1 MKQLIFVMA
10 LSVGMM
16 ALGVRPSTAADKEQ
30 RQMMAELRMLQDQ
43 TQQLQNALNSVAEA
57 LKAVTATVN
66 TRLGAL
72 DSRLDSRL
80 DEQTNAT
87 RKGLAD
93 QKLVVDTISSDL
105 RVVRE
110 KVDDN
115 NVRVGSLT
123 QEVDALR
130 QLVQQAALAR
140 PSPVETA
147 DAAAAATN
155 ADAAATPAAAP
166 PSAGVAAIG
175 ASPQKLWDGAFSD
188 YGAAQYDL
196 AILGFQAYIKS
207 FPGSDRADDAQVL
220 IGNAYLQQGKYEP
233 AAAAYD
239 AAIRTYPTGDAIP
252 EAYLKKGIALK
263 SLKRIDA
270 AREAFEAVAKKYPEN
285 QAATLANQQLQDLK
299 KP

>member
-1 MKQLIFVMA
+1 MKQLIFVTA
-10 LSVGMM
+10 LLVGMM
-16 ALGVRPSTAADKEQ
+16 ALGVRPAAAADKEQ

-43 TQQLQNALNSVAEA
+43 TQQLQNALNSLAET
-57 LKAVTATVN
+57 LKAVNATVN

-87 RKGLAD
+87 RKALAD
-93 QKLVVDTISSDL
+93 QKLVVDAISSDL

-140 PSPVETA
+140 PSPVETV
-147 DAAAAATN
+147 DAAAATN
-155 ADAAATPAAAP
+155 PDAAATPTAAP
-166 PSAGVAAIG
+166 PPAGVATIG

-220 IGNAYLQQGKYEP
+220 IGNAYLQQGKYEQ

-239 AAIRTYPTGDAIP
+239 AAIRTYPAGDAIP
-252 EAYLKKGIALK
+252 EAYLKNGIALK

-270 AREAFEAVAKKYPEN
+270 AREAFETVAKKYPEN